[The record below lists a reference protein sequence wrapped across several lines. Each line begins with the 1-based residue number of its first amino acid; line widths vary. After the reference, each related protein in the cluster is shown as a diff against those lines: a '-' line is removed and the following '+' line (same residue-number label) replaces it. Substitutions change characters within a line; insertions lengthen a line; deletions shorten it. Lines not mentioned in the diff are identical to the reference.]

1 MVVRRFPF
9 RLPAVVWEVA
19 TRPLRVPLAEPF
31 VISSGSME
39 VTDAVEVA
47 ITIQQNGERFTGLGE
62 CATLP
67 PVTRETPSDVIAAI
81 AKLELEGQ
89 APPNAPDGL
98 ADRLTSLGPVARAGV
113 ETAWLDA
120 IARAQGESLAQLLDT
135 DLIHADRIAFEHES
149 DITLPIADPERMGEL
164 ARQWTARGFRS
175 LKIKVGRAFD
185 DDAEAIAAIVRAAPR
200 ARLRLDA
207 NAALSAAEALALLER
222 TRSLGADVELFE
234 QPCRAEDLVGMAE
247 VVARGGVPVVAD
259 ESCKSVADVDALA
272 DARAATGVNL
282 KLVKHGGPLASLAV
296 ALRARERGLTLMAG
310 AMVETRLGLA
320 AMLHVVS
327 ALGGVEHVDLDTA
340 LLLAEDPYE
349 GGYEDALPM
358 LRLRLGSHGLGV
370 TRRLP
375 SAA

>member
-1 MVVRRFPF
+1 MVVRRFSF
-9 RLPAVVWEVA
+9 RLPAVVWDVEV
-19 TRPLRVPLAEPF
+19 RPLRVPLVEPF
-31 VISSGSME
+31 VISTGRME

-67 PVTRETPSDVIAAI
+67 PVTRETPNDVMSAI
-81 AKLELEGQ
+81 AKLELAGQ

-98 ADRLTSLGPVARAGV
+98 AERIADLEPVARAGV

-120 IARAQGESLAQLLDT
+120 IARAQGESLAHLLDV
-135 DLIHADRIAFEHES
+135 DVVHAGRIALEHES

-164 ARQWTARGFRS
+164 ARHWTARGFRS
-175 LKIKVGRAFD
+175 LKIKVGRALE
-185 DDAEAIAAIVRAAPR
+185 DDAAAIAAIVRAAPR
-200 ARLRLDA
+200 SRLRLDA
-207 NAALSAAEALALLER
+207 NAALSASDALALLER
-222 TRSLGADVELFE
+222 ARSVGADIELYE
-234 QPCRAEDLVGMAE
+234 QPCAAEDLAGMAE

-282 KLVKHGGPLASLAV
+282 KLVKNGGPLASLAV
-296 ALRARERGLTLMAG
+296 GMRARERGLTLMAG
-310 AMVETRLGLA
+310 AMVETRLGLS

-340 LLLAEDPYE
+340 LLLAADPYE
-349 GGYEDALPM
+349 GGYDEALPI
-358 LRLRLGSHGLGV
+358 LRLRQGAHGLGV
-370 TRRLP
+370 TRRA
-375 SAA
+375 S

>member
-1 MVVRRFPF
+1 MVVRRFSF
-9 RLPAVVWEVA
+9 RLPAVVWDVEL
-19 TRPLRVPLAEPF
+19 RPLRVPLVEPF
-31 VISSGSME
+31 VISTGRME

-67 PVTRETPSDVIAAI
+67 PVTRETPDDVMSAI
-81 AKLELEGQ
+81 AKLELAGQ
-89 APPNAPDGL
+89 APPNAPDGI
-98 ADRLTSLGPVARAGV
+98 AERIASLEPVARAGV

-120 IARAQGESLAQLLDT
+120 IARAQGESLAHLLDVEVV
-135 DLIHADRIAFEHES
+135 HAGRLALAHES

-175 LKIKVGRAFD
+175 LKIKVGRALA
-185 DDAEAIAAIVRAAPR
+185 DDAAAIAAIVAAAPR

-207 NAALSAAEALALLER
+207 NAALSADDALALLER
-222 TRSLGADVELFE
+222 ARSLGADIELYE
-234 QPCRAEDLVGMAE
+234 QPCAAGDLAGMAE

-282 KLVKHGGPLASLAV
+282 KLVKNGGPLASLAV
-296 ALRARERGLTLMAG
+296 GLRARDRGLTLMAG
-310 AMVETRLGLA
+310 AMVETRLGLS

-349 GGYEDALPM
+349 GGYDEALPM
-358 LRLRLGSHGLGV
+358 LRLRSDAHGLGV
-370 TRRLP
+370 TRRG
-375 SAA
+375 S